1 VITEGFKPLIRI
13 PTEPKVLG
21 NRTPKTVS
29 FHGDVNDEIKE
40 IWDNSA
46 WEKMQKNGGR
56 PGRGYSLTKQGSF
69 REVNKGAIMIVDPFS
84 TGAHIADGVCKA
96 GFICGRIFSTWDSP
110 VAALVQKGLEVDY
123 TATIQHNDKIED
135 VEAATEQTIEAIKAL
150 PFPVMAVIPGA
161 ETGVELA
168 DRISSRLGL
177 RSNGEENSIARRNK
191 YFMGETVRKAGVR
204 AVKQKLCTTMHELKI
219 FLATIT
225 ARPFKCVMKPVQSA
239 GSDDVFMCDNEDEAK
254 IAFQRIL
261 GKKNG
266 LGFYNEAVLAQE
278 FLEGTEFVVDSV
290 SKDGVHKVC
299 AIWQYDKRAVN
310 GANFVYFG
318 LRLMDPNTPKCQE
331 MISYSKQVLDALTIS
346 QGPSHMEVMYT
357 PTGPCLVEVGS
368 RCHGGEGT
376 WLPTALESV
385 GYTQVSVTLDVYTNG
400 SKFAQL
406 SETKYPFLKA
416 GVEADLVTHE
426 SGVLRS
432 FVGEVL
438 VRALP
443 SFRSIT
449 WNVQPNDFLHKTID
463 CFTRPGCVELVNE
476 SQEQL
481 EEDFNKVHSLSKMGM
496 FDFTFICPEPPVVG
510 AVVVV
515 DPFSSGANLAAMVVK
530 WGFRL
535 ILVFS
540 EQDSPVAKLVAKGTS
555 VHPTL
560 IVQHDS
566 TNPNQDEAIA
576 ATQASISSQ
585 CSSSPILAIMPG
597 AEPGV
602 DLADRLAARYG
613 TRNNG
618 EEMTIAR
625 RNKYYMQEAVRAAGI
640 RAVKQKLCRTPDE
653 VSEFWSSLQVP
664 SDPTF
669 KPRCVVKPNES
680 AGSDSIYLCDT
691 ISEAQHGLVSI
702 HGQTNGLGQVNDG
715 ALVQEFLQGTEYVID
730 GVSRDGV
737 YKVITIWEYDK
748 RSVNGANFVYYGMRI
763 RSSLGPKEQQLIA
776 YAKKIVTALGIMH
789 GPSHMEVMLCADG
802 PCLVEVGSRC
812 HGGEASW
819 LPVVTECLGYS
830 QLEATLA
837 AYIRPDRFDALPY
850 EPAELLKQGCEAF
863 LVSSQRGTLKSM
875 PGLDEIRGMPSF
887 RRMEMFSQPG
897 DPLYPTIDCFT
908 RPGSVQM
915 VNTAIHELEADYS
928 RIRELELNGLFEL
941 VE

>member
-1 VITEGFKPLIRI
+1 MRSEDVITEGFKPLIRI

-368 RCHGGEGT
+368 RCHGGE
-376 WLPTALESV
+376 
-385 GYTQVSVTLDVYTNG
+385 
-400 SKFAQL
+400 
-406 SETKYPFLKA
+406 
-416 GVEADLVTHE
+416 
-426 SGVLRS
+426 
-432 FVGEVL
+432 
-438 VRALP
+438 
-443 SFRSIT
+443 
-449 WNVQPNDFLHKTID
+449 
-463 CFTRPGCVELVNE
+463 
-476 SQEQL
+476 
-481 EEDFNKVHSLSKMGM
+481 
-496 FDFTFICPEPPVVG
+496 
-510 AVVVV
+510 
-515 DPFSSGANLAAMVVK
+515 
-530 WGFRL
+530 
-535 ILVFS
+535 
-540 EQDSPVAKLVAKGTS
+540 
-555 VHPTL
+555 
-560 IVQHDS
+560 
-566 TNPNQDEAIA
+566 
-576 ATQASISSQ
+576 
-585 CSSSPILAIMPG
+585 
-597 AEPGV
+597 
-602 DLADRLAARYG
+602 
-613 TRNNG
+613 
-618 EEMTIAR
+618 
-625 RNKYYMQEAVRAAGI
+625 
-640 RAVKQKLCRTPDE
+640 
-653 VSEFWSSLQVP
+653 
-664 SDPTF
+664 
-669 KPRCVVKPNES
+669 
-680 AGSDSIYLCDT
+680 
-691 ISEAQHGLVSI
+691 
-702 HGQTNGLGQVNDG
+702 
-715 ALVQEFLQGTEYVID
+715 
-730 GVSRDGV
+730 
-737 YKVITIWEYDK
+737 
-748 RSVNGANFVYYGMRI
+748 
-763 RSSLGPKEQQLIA
+763 
-776 YAKKIVTALGIMH
+776 
-789 GPSHMEVMLCADG
+789 
-802 PCLVEVGSRC
+802 
-812 HGGEASW
+812 ASW